1 VHVGTTIGRS
11 YNDTGLAAGSNY
23 SYRVS
28 VRDARGS
35 LNEYLGVTSVDNS
48 FTYNKSFLDDSL
60 SDRNDPPR

>member
-1 VHVGTTIGRS
+1 VHGGTS

-23 SYRVS
+23 SYRVL
-28 VRDARGS
+28 VRDAGRS